1 MSNVLVI
8 KSHPLNG
15 EGSRTV
21 TILDTFLDAYTK
33 ENPTDEV
40 TVLDL
45 YNSFIP
51 EIDEEMLQG
60 WTNAA
65 SGLELTEAQQK
76 KVSRFKELTE
86 QFLATDKIVI
96 ANPLWNLNV
105 PTRLKA
111 WVDTIMVS
119 GTTFKYT
126 ATGPVGLTE
135 GKKVL
140 HIQSSGGIYNGED
153 FASTFVK
160 TALAFVGVSDHA
172 GIYIEGI
179 DHDPSKSEEIMQAL
193 AQQATDIAQ
202 SF

>member
-8 KSHPLNG
+8 KSHPLNA
-15 EGSRTV
+15 EASRTV

-33 ENPTDEV
+33 ENPTDTV

-51 EIDEEMLQG
+51 EVDEEMLQG
-60 WTNAA
+60 WANAA
-65 SGLELTEAQQK
+65 NGIELTEAQQQ

-111 WVDTIMVS
+111 WIDTIMVS

-126 ATGPVGLTE
+126 ATGPAGLTE

-160 TALAFVGVSDHA
+160 TALAFVGVSDHV

-179 DHDPSKSEEIMQAL
+179 DHDPSKSEEIMESL
-193 AQQATDIAQ
+193 AQRTTDIAKL
-202 SF
+202 F

>member
-8 KSHPLNG
+8 KSHPLNA
-15 EGSRTV
+15 EASRTV

-33 ENPTDEV
+33 ENPTDTV

-51 EIDEEMLQG
+51 EVDEEMLQG
-60 WTNAA
+60 WANAA
-65 SGLELTEAQQK
+65 NGIELTEAQQQ

-111 WVDTIMVS
+111 WIDTIMVS

-160 TALAFVGVSDHA
+160 TALAFVGVSDHV

-179 DHDPSKSEEIMQAL
+179 DHDPSKSEEIMESL
-193 AQQATDIAQ
+193 AQRTTDIAKL
-202 SF
+202 F